1 MDRHAHSPAAPAGP
15 ADGAGASQPGRP
27 ADRSRR
33 PRLGRRGFLT
43 GVAGA
48 GAGAVGAG
56 AAAAPTAVAAPSPAA
71 SPIAAPS
78 PAAPAAG
85 APAAGVPVV
94 LPGRDPQYDS
104 LRTGYNRRFDV
115 RPAEILAPR
124 TATEVVAAVQRALDG
139 ERRFT
144 VYGGGHCF
152 EDFVLSPDVRTLI
165 TMGSL
170 DQVRYDTARGVYEVG
185 AGARLLNVYDRLH
198 RDHGVTVPG
207 GVCYSVGVGGHVTGG
222 GHGLLSR
229 KHGLTVDHLAGVEV
243 VTVDAR
249 GRAALTYARRGDTG
263 ALGDLFWA
271 HTGGGG
277 GNFGVV
283 TRFDFHNP
291 DEPRGL
297 PSPPAEVQL
306 VFCDWPWDGVGPERF
321 GAFLDVFADWCA
333 RHHASSAPADAV
345 FPWLTVRHRDNGGV
359 GMVMQVADP
368 AGEPVGDDLVKRLAA
383 ALGYSDDERYVTRSR
398 MPWMNSIRLI
408 GTSSDENSDPN
419 RRGKQGSANFRGRLT
434 RTQVAEIHRALHEP
448 IEGSLSAGVDI
459 AALGG
464 AISRVRPTDTAVF
477 QRDATMKFLV
487 QTFWADE
494 RHDTA
499 NIDWLRRAYQ
509 GIFQETGGA
518 PGYDEVTAGSYV
530 NYPNSDLSDPA
541 WNTSGL
547 SSGDL
552 YYGGNH
558 ARLRAVKRR
567 WDPTNVFRHA
577 QSVRP

>member
-1 MDRHAHSPAAPAGP
+1 MDRHTHRHDAAPAGP
-15 ADGAGASQPGRP
+15 ADGAGAERPGRP
-27 ADRSRR
+27 AAGPLR

-43 GVAGA
+43 AVAGA
-48 GAGAVGAG
+48 GAGAAGVG
-56 AAAAPTAVAAPSPAA
+56 AVAAPAAAAAVPARA
-71 SPIAAPS
+71 TAPS
-78 PAAPAAG
+78 
-85 APAAGVPVV
+85 AGVPVV

-124 TATEVVAAVQRALDG
+124 TAAEVVAAVQRALDG
-139 ERRFT
+139 GRRFT

-170 DQVRYDTARGVYEVG
+170 DRVGYDPARGVYEVG
-185 AGARLLNVYDRLH
+185 AGARLLNVYDRLY

-222 GHGLLSR
+222 GYGLLSR

-249 GRAALTYARRGDTG
+249 GKAALTYARRGDTG
-263 ALGDLFWA
+263 DLGDLFWA

-283 TRFDFHNP
+283 TRFDFHSP

-306 VFCDWPWDGVGPERF
+306 VFCDWPWDGVGPERL
-321 GAFLDVFADWCA
+321 GAFFDVFADWCA
-333 RHHASSAPADAV
+333 RHHTSSGAADAV

-368 AGEPVGDDLVKRLAA
+368 AGEAVGDDLVKRLAA
-383 ALGYSDDERYVTRSR
+383 ALGYSDSERYVTRTR
-398 MPWMNSIRLI
+398 MPWMNSVRLI

-448 IEGSLSAGVDI
+448 VEGSLSAGVDI

-494 RHDTA
+494 RHDAT
-499 NIDWLRRAYQ
+499 NIDWLRRAYH
-509 GIFQETGGA
+509 GIFQETGGV
-518 PGYDEVTAGSYV
+518 PGYDGVTAGSYV

-552 YYGGNH
+552 YYGANH